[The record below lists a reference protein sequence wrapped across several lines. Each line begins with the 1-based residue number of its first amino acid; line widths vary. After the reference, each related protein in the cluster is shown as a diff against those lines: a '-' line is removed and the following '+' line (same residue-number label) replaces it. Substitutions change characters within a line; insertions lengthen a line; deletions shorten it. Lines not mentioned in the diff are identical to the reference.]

1 MKSLIQIGIGF
12 LIAGASLV
20 LLYLL
25 ATSELSFKNL
35 TFGFYLGI
43 FAMLA
48 GIGFF
53 VLTRNDDNE
62 ETNPGKEKVRR

>member
-12 LIAGASLV
+12 FLAGVSLV
-20 LLYLL
+20 LLYFL
-25 ATSELSFKNL
+25 AISELNFQDP
-35 TFGFYLGI
+35 TFGLYLGI

-62 ETNPGKEKVRR
+62 ETNPGKEKVKR